1 MVINKNFGI
10 TFQDSAVFHQGY
22 ISLDAFKWYSQK
34 SIEELANLALLNS
47 YREFSICAGLDRRW
61 WLPVKCGVVLLPPIS
76 TGGGTMPS

>member
-34 SIEELANLALLNS
+34 SIEELVDLVLLN
-47 YREFSICAGLDRRW
+47 F
-61 WLPVKCGVVLLPPIS
+61 
-76 TGGGTMPS
+76 